1 MVYTTFN
8 LLCLYIN
15 IKYLLCNQCITR
27 CSDQILVI
35 DHNKENIYA
44 LQDSLVIYTDR
55 EKIREN
61 IDIGCGKIDSTYYL

>member
-1 MVYTTFN
+1 MS
-8 LLCLYIN
+8 LYIN

-27 CSDQILVI
+27 YSDQILVI